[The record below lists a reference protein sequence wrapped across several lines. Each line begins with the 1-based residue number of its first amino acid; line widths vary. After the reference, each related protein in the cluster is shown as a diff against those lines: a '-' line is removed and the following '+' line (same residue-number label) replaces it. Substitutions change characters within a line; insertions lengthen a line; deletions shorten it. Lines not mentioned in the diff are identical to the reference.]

1 MSKIILKSFLILI
14 LIIVTF
20 LAYLSII
27 GIETSK
33 FNNQISSQIKSI
45 DKDLDLNLNQIKI
58 KLNPIKLTITANT
71 IGPNLIYKN
80 NDIDIENIKTNISL
94 KSLLGDKFI
103 LSNLQISTKS
113 IEINNFLSFLKS
125 FKNSPQLYILE
136 KMVSNGYILADLDL
150 NFDDKGKIKKDYKID
165 GFIRD
170 TKINFLKNYE
180 INNFGL
186 VFSIQ
191 DEEFRFED
199 VKLKFNKIPIVS
211 KKILVSKNINNFYVK
226 GEIESK
232 KTEFDKEFIKLIKN
246 SFFKELNIS
255 KLNLNSK
262 SEFSFK
268 TNKRFKIEDLK
279 FTSDISLNNL
289 KVLHGFQIEKFF
301 TDSKKELEVLD
312 HKMNLNFENGNF
324 SIDGKGKI
332 LIQNKED
339 LVNYSVKLKD
349 NNYKFSST
357 FELVNNRLLLDFL
370 NYEKEENDKLEL
382 KINGSNIKGKTFF
395 ESIILEENDNN
406 FEIKNLVMTD
416 NLKIDNFEMIKLYY
430 FDQQNMKNDLK
441 INKRKT
447 DYFISGNFFNS
458 SKILDLLTSD
468 DDQNNLKIFKR
479 NFDLVLKIN
488 EVYLD
493 KDNIIKNLKGK
504 LRYQKNEIMDA
515 NLVAYFSDSEKFSL
529 TIKSD
534 SNGKV
539 TTFFLDR
546 AEPIVKRYK
555 FIKGYENG
563 KLDFYSLKK
572 GNLSSSTLKIY
583 DFKLKEL
590 PALTKLLTLA
600 SLQGIADILS
610 GEGIR
615 FDEFEMKFRNEGD
628 LMTIDE
634 IYAIGPAISIL
645 VEGYVE
651 KPKIISLRGTLVP
664 ATTINKAIGSIPV
677 LGKIL
682 VGQKTGEGVFGV
694 SFKIKGPPDKLET
707 TVNPIKTL
715 TPRFITR
722 TLEKM
727 KKTN

>member
-1 MSKIILKSFLILI
+1 MSKIILKTFLILI

-33 FNNQISSQIKSI
+33 FNTQISSQIKSI
-45 DKDLDLNLNQIKI
+45 DKDIDLNLNQIKI
-58 KLNPIKLTITANT
+58 RLNPIKLTITADT

-80 NDIDIENIKTNISL
+80 NDIDLESIKTNISL

-125 FKNSPQLYILE
+125 FKNTPQLYILE
-136 KMVSNGYILADLDL
+136 KMVSNGYILVDLDL
-150 NFDDKGKIKKDYKID
+150 NFDSKGKIKKDYKID
-165 GFIRD
+165 GFVRN
-170 TKINFLKNYE
+170 TKINFLNNYE

-186 VFSIQ
+186 VFNIQ

-211 KKILVSKNINNFYVK
+211 KKILVSKKINDFYVK
-226 GEIESK
+226 GEIESQK
-232 KTEFDKEFIKLIKN
+232 NEFDKEFIELIKN

-289 KVLHGFQIEKFF
+289 KVLHGFQIEEFF

-332 LIQNKED
+332 LVQNKED

-357 FELVNNRLLLDFL
+357 LELVNNRLLLDFL
-370 NYEKEENDKLEL
+370 NYEKNENDKLEL

-406 FEIKNLVMTD
+406 FEIKNLVLTD
-416 NLKIDNFEMIKLYY
+416 DLKIDNFETIKLYY
-430 FDQQNMKNDLK
+430 FDQENMKNDLK
-441 INKRKT
+441 IDKRKN
-447 DYFISGNFFNS
+447 DYLISGNFFNS

-479 NFDLVLKIN
+479 NFDLVFKIN
-488 EVYLD
+488 KVYLD
-493 KDNIIKNLKGK
+493 KENIVENLKGK
-504 LRYQKNEIMDA
+504 LRYQKNEIIDA
-515 NLVAYFSDSEKFSL
+515 NLVAYFSDTEKFSL

-534 SNGKV
+534 NNGKV

-615 FDEFEMKFRNEGD
+615 FDEFEMNFRNEGD

-645 VEGYVE
+645 IEGYVE
-651 KPKIISLRGTLVP
+651 KSKIISLRGTLVP

>member
-1 MSKIILKSFLILI
+1 
-14 LIIVTF
+14 
-20 LAYLSII
+20 
-27 GIETSK
+27 
-33 FNNQISSQIKSI
+33 
-45 DKDLDLNLNQIKI
+45 
-58 KLNPIKLTITANT
+58 
-71 IGPNLIYKN
+71 
-80 NDIDIENIKTNISL
+80 
-94 KSLLGDKFI
+94 
-103 LSNLQISTKS
+103 
-113 IEINNFLSFLKS
+113 
-125 FKNSPQLYILE
+125 
-136 KMVSNGYILADLDL
+136 
-150 NFDDKGKIKKDYKID
+150 
-165 GFIRD
+165 
-170 TKINFLKNYE
+170 
-180 INNFGL
+180 
-186 VFSIQ
+186 
-191 DEEFRFED
+191 
-199 VKLKFNKIPIVS
+199 
-211 KKILVSKNINNFYVK
+211 
-226 GEIESK
+226 
-232 KTEFDKEFIKLIKN
+232 
-246 SFFKELNIS
+246 
-255 KLNLNSK
+255 
-262 SEFSFK
+262 
-268 TNKRFKIEDLK
+268 
-279 FTSDISLNNL
+279 
-289 KVLHGFQIEKFF
+289 
-301 TDSKKELEVLD
+301 
-312 HKMNLNFENGNF
+312 
-324 SIDGKGKI
+324 
-332 LIQNKED
+332 
-339 LVNYSVKLKD
+339 
-349 NNYKFSST
+349 
-357 FELVNNRLLLDFL
+357 
-370 NYEKEENDKLEL
+370 
-382 KINGSNIKGKTFF
+382 
-395 ESIILEENDNN
+395 
-406 FEIKNLVMTD
+406 
-416 NLKIDNFEMIKLYY
+416 
-430 FDQQNMKNDLK
+430 
-441 INKRKT
+441 
-447 DYFISGNFFNS
+447 
-458 SKILDLLTSD
+458 
-468 DDQNNLKIFKR
+468 
-479 NFDLVLKIN
+479 
-488 EVYLD
+488 
-493 KDNIIKNLKGK
+493 
-504 LRYQKNEIMDA
+504 MDA

>member
-33 FNNQISSQIKSI
+33 FNKQISSQIKSI

-150 NFDDKGKIKKDYKID
+150 NFDDKGKIKKDYKMD

-226 GEIESK
+226 GEIESQ

-246 SFFKELNIS
+246 LFFKELNIS

-312 HKMNLNFENGNF
+312 HKINLNFENGNF

-406 FEIKNLVMTD
+406 FEIKNLVMAD

>member
-1 MSKIILKSFLILI
+1 MSKIIFKIFLTLILI
-14 LIIVTF
+14 VIIF

-33 FNNQISSQIKSI
+33 FNNQISSKVKSI
-45 DKDLDLNLNQIKI
+45 DKDLDLDLNQINI
-58 KLNPIKLTITANT
+58 KLNPIKLIINAHT
-71 IGPNLIYKN
+71 IGPNLSYKN
-80 NDIDIENIKTNISL
+80 NDIQIESIKTNISIR
-94 KSLLGDKFI
+94 SLLEDKFI

-113 IEINNFLSFLKS
+113 IEIKNFLLFLKS
-125 FKNSPQLYILE
+125 IKNNPQSYILE
-136 KMVSNGYILADLDL
+136 KIVSNGYILVDLDF
-150 NFDDKGKIKKDYKID
+150 NFDANGKIKKDYKID
-165 GFIRD
+165 GFITN

-180 INNFGL
+180 INNFDL

-191 DEEFRFED
+191 EEVFKFED
-199 VKLKFNKIPIVS
+199 IKLKFNKIPIAS
-211 KKILVSKNINNFYVK
+211 KKILVSKNLNDFYVN
-226 GEIESK
+226 GEIESQE
-232 KTEFDKEFIKLIKN
+232 TEFDKELIKLIKN
-246 SFFKELNIS
+246 SFFKQLNIN
-255 KLNLNSK
+255 KVNFNSK

-268 TNKRFKIEDLK
+268 TNKRLKIDDLK
-279 FTSDISLNNL
+279 FSSKISLNNL
-289 KVLHGFQIEKFF
+289 NVLNSFHIEKFF
-301 TDSKKELEVLD
+301 PESKKELEILD
-312 HKMNLNFENGNF
+312 HRINLNFENDNF
-324 SIDGKGKI
+324 SIEGKGKI
-332 LIQNKED
+332 LVQNKED
-339 LVNYSVKLKD
+339 LINYSVKLKD

-357 FELVNNRLLLDFL
+357 LELVNNRFLLDFL
-370 NYEKEENDKLEL
+370 NYEKDENNKLEL
-382 KINGSNIKGKTFF
+382 KINGSNTKGKTFF
-395 ESIILEENDNN
+395 ESIILEENYNN
-406 FEIKNLVMTD
+406 FEIKNLVLTD
-416 NLKIDNFEMIKLYY
+416 DLKIDNFEMIKLYY
-430 FDQQNMKNDLK
+430 FDQENMKNDLK

-447 DYFISGNFFNS
+447 DYLISGNFFNS
-458 SKILDLLTSD
+458 SKILDILTSD
-468 DDQNNLKIFKR
+468 DNQNDLKIFKR
-479 NFDLVLKIN
+479 NFDFVFKIK

-493 KDNIIKNLKGK
+493 KENVIKNLNGK
-504 LRYQKNEIMDA
+504 LKYQKNRIADA
-515 NLVAYFSDSEKFSL
+515 NLDAYFSDSEKFSL

-534 SNGKV
+534 NNGKV

-546 AEPIVKRYK
+546 AEPIVKKYK

-572 GNLSSSTLKIY
+572 GDLSKSTLKIY

-651 KPKIISLRGTLVP
+651 KSKIISLRGTLVP

-694 SFKIKGPPDKLET
+694 SFKIKGPPDKLQT

-722 TLEKM
+722 TLEKI

>member
-1 MSKIILKSFLILI
+1 MSKIILKTFLILI

-45 DKDLDLNLNQIKI
+45 DEDIDLNLNKIKI
-58 KLNPIKLTITANT
+58 RLNPIKLTISANT

-125 FKNSPQLYILE
+125 FKNTPQLYILE
-136 KMVSNGYILADLDL
+136 KMVSNGYILVDLDL
-150 NFDDKGKIKKDYKID
+150 NFDSKGKIKKDYKID
-165 GFIRD
+165 GFVRN

-211 KKILVSKNINNFYVK
+211 KKILVSKNINDFYVK
-226 GEIESK
+226 GEIESR
-232 KTEFDKEFIKLIKN
+232 KTEFDKESIKLIKN
-246 SFFKELNIS
+246 FFFKKLNIS

-268 TNKRFKIEDLK
+268 TNKRLKIEDLK

-301 TDSKKELEVLD
+301 TESKKELEVLD

-332 LIQNKED
+332 LVQNKED

-357 FELVNNRLLLDFL
+357 LELVNNRLLLDFL
-370 NYEKEENDKLEL
+370 NYEKNENDKLEL

-406 FEIKNLVMTD
+406 FEIKNLVLTED
-416 NLKIDNFEMIKLYY
+416 LKIDNFETIKLYY
-430 FDQQNMKNDLK
+430 FDQENMKNDLK
-441 INKRKT
+441 IDKRKT
-447 DYFISGNFFNS
+447 DYLISGNFFNS

-468 DDQNNLKIFKR
+468 DDQNNLKIFKK
-479 NFDLVLKIN
+479 NFDLVFKIN
-488 EVYLD
+488 KVYLD
-493 KDNIIKNLKGK
+493 KENIVKNLKGK
-504 LRYQKNEIMDA
+504 LRYQKNEIIDA
-515 NLVAYFSDSEKFSL
+515 NLVAYFSDTEKFSL

-534 SNGKV
+534 NNGKV

-546 AEPIVKRYK
+546 AEPIVKRYR

-615 FDEFEMKFRNEGD
+615 FDEFEMNFRNEGD

-645 VEGYVE
+645 IEGYVE
-651 KPKIISLRGTLVP
+651 KSKIISLRGTLVP

>member
-150 NFDDKGKIKKDYKID
+150 NFDDKGKIKKDYKMD

>member
-33 FNNQISSQIKSI
+33 FNKQISSQIKSI

-80 NDIDIENIKTNISL
+80 NNIDIENIKTNISL

-150 NFDDKGKIKKDYKID
+150 NFDDKGKIKKDYKMD

-170 TKINFLKNYE
+170 TKINFLKNYK

-226 GEIESK
+226 GEIESQ

-246 SFFKELNIS
+246 FFFKELNIS

-312 HKMNLNFENGNF
+312 HKINLNFENGNF

-406 FEIKNLVMTD
+406 FEIKNLVMAD

>member
-1 MSKIILKSFLILI
+1 MSKIILKTFLILI

-45 DKDLDLNLNQIKI
+45 DEDIDLNLNKIKI
-58 KLNPIKLTITANT
+58 RLNPIKLTISANT

-125 FKNSPQLYILE
+125 FKNTPQLYILE
-136 KMVSNGYILADLDL
+136 KMVSNGYILVDLDL
-150 NFDDKGKIKKDYKID
+150 NFDAKGKIKRDYKID
-165 GFIRD
+165 GFVRN

-211 KKILVSKNINNFYVK
+211 KKILVSKNINDFYVK
-226 GEIESK
+226 GEIESR
-232 KTEFDKEFIKLIKN
+232 KTEFDKESIKLIKN
-246 SFFKELNIS
+246 FFFKKLNIS

-268 TNKRFKIEDLK
+268 TNKRLKIEDLK

-301 TDSKKELEVLD
+301 TESKKELEVLD
-312 HKMNLNFENGNF
+312 HKINFSFENGNF

-332 LIQNKED
+332 LVQNKED

-357 FELVNNRLLLDFL
+357 LELVNNRLVLDFL
-370 NYEKEENDKLEL
+370 NYEKDENDKLEL

-406 FEIKNLVMTD
+406 FEIKNLVLTED
-416 NLKIDNFEMIKLYY
+416 LKIDNFETIKLYY
-430 FDQQNMKNDLK
+430 FDQENMKNDLK
-441 INKRKT
+441 IDKRKT
-447 DYFISGNFFNS
+447 DYLISGNFFNS

-468 DDQNNLKIFKR
+468 DDQNNLKIFKK
-479 NFDLVLKIN
+479 NFDLVFKIN
-488 EVYLD
+488 KVYLD
-493 KDNIIKNLKGK
+493 KENIVKNLKGK
-504 LRYQKNEIMDA
+504 LRYQKNEIIDA
-515 NLVAYFSDSEKFSL
+515 NLVAYFSDTEKFSL

-534 SNGKV
+534 NNGKV

-546 AEPIVKRYK
+546 AEPIVKRYR

-615 FDEFEMKFRNEGD
+615 FDEFEMNFRNEGD

-645 VEGYVE
+645 IEGYVE
-651 KPKIISLRGTLVP
+651 KSKIISLRGTLVP

>member
-1 MSKIILKSFLILI
+1 MSKIILKTFLILI

-33 FNNQISSQIKSI
+33 FNTQISSQIKSI
-45 DKDLDLNLNQIKI
+45 DKDIDLNLNQIKI
-58 KLNPIKLTITANT
+58 RLNPIKLTITADT

-80 NDIDIENIKTNISL
+80 NDIDLESIKTNISL

-125 FKNSPQLYILE
+125 FKNTPQLYILE
-136 KMVSNGYILADLDL
+136 KMVSNGYILVDLDL
-150 NFDDKGKIKKDYKID
+150 NFDSKGKIKKDYKID
-165 GFIRD
+165 GFVRN

-186 VFSIQ
+186 VFNIQ

-211 KKILVSKNINNFYVK
+211 KKILVSKKINDFYVK
-226 GEIESK
+226 GEIESQK
-232 KTEFDKEFIKLIKN
+232 NEFDKEFIELIKN

-289 KVLHGFQIEKFF
+289 KVLHGFQIEEFF

-332 LIQNKED
+332 LVQNKED

-357 FELVNNRLLLDFL
+357 LELVNNRLLLDFL
-370 NYEKEENDKLEL
+370 NYEKNENDKLEL

-406 FEIKNLVMTD
+406 FEIKNLVLTD
-416 NLKIDNFEMIKLYY
+416 DLKIDNFETIKLYY
-430 FDQQNMKNDLK
+430 FDQENMKNDLK
-441 INKRKT
+441 IDKRKN
-447 DYFISGNFFNS
+447 DYLISGNFFNS

-479 NFDLVLKIN
+479 NFDLVFKIN
-488 EVYLD
+488 KVYLD
-493 KDNIIKNLKGK
+493 KENIVENLKGK
-504 LRYQKNEIMDA
+504 LRYQKNEIIDA
-515 NLVAYFSDSEKFSL
+515 NLVAYFSDTEKFSL

-534 SNGKV
+534 NNGKV

-546 AEPIVKRYK
+546 AEPIVKRYR

-615 FDEFEMKFRNEGD
+615 FDEFEMNFRNEGD

-645 VEGYVE
+645 IEGYVE

>member
-1 MSKIILKSFLILI
+1 MSKIILKTFLILI

-45 DKDLDLNLNQIKI
+45 DEDIDLNLNKIKI
-58 KLNPIKLTITANT
+58 RLNPIKLTISANT

-80 NDIDIENIKTNISL
+80 NDIDLESIKTNISL

-125 FKNSPQLYILE
+125 FKNTPQLYILE
-136 KMVSNGYILADLDL
+136 KMVSNGYILVDLDL
-150 NFDDKGKIKKDYKID
+150 NFDAKGKIKRDYKID
-165 GFIRD
+165 GFVRN

-191 DEEFRFED
+191 DKEFRFED

-211 KKILVSKNINNFYVK
+211 KKILVSKNINDFYVK
-226 GEIESK
+226 GEIESR
-232 KTEFDKEFIKLIKN
+232 KTEFDKESIKLIKN
-246 SFFKELNIS
+246 FFFKKLNIS

-268 TNKRFKIEDLK
+268 TNKRLKIEDLK

-301 TDSKKELEVLD
+301 TESKKELEVLD

-332 LIQNKED
+332 LVQNKED

-357 FELVNNRLLLDFL
+357 LELVNNRLLLDFL
-370 NYEKEENDKLEL
+370 NYEKNENDKLEL

-406 FEIKNLVMTD
+406 FEIKNLVLTED
-416 NLKIDNFEMIKLYY
+416 LKIDNFETIKLYY
-430 FDQQNMKNDLK
+430 FDQENMKNDLK
-441 INKRKT
+441 IDKRKT
-447 DYFISGNFFNS
+447 DYLISGNFFNS

-468 DDQNNLKIFKR
+468 DDQNNLKIFKK
-479 NFDLVLKIN
+479 NFDLVFKIN
-488 EVYLD
+488 KVYLD
-493 KDNIIKNLKGK
+493 KENIVKNLKGK
-504 LRYQKNEIMDA
+504 LRYQKNEIIDA
-515 NLVAYFSDSEKFSL
+515 NLVAYFSDTEKFSL

-534 SNGKV
+534 NNGKV

-546 AEPIVKRYK
+546 AEPIVKRYR

-615 FDEFEMKFRNEGD
+615 FDEFEMNFRNEGD

-645 VEGYVE
+645 IEGYVE
-651 KPKIISLRGTLVP
+651 KSKIISLRGTLVP